1 MQLVGFTALSVEII
15 TNFSTLWNCARL
27 AVLNV
32 PLILFLIALLMNR
45 IVFFLKSEY
54 KKFVLESV
62 HNGLVASLGIE
73 DWDRFQR
80 IIEYEK
86 CDFET
91 APEKTDNFMIIELSL
106 FPGRTKEQKKMA
118 IEMITSNLVSSL
130 SIKPTDVFIV
140 INEPPLENWGMGGNQ
155 KQ

>member
-1 MQLVGFTALSVEII
+1 MPLVKI
-15 TNFSTLWNCARL
+15 N
-27 AVLNV
+27 
-32 PLILFLIALLMNR
+32 M
-45 IVFFLKSEY
+45 LKGKSLKY
-54 KKFVLESV
+54 KKRVLESV
-62 HNGLVASLGIE
+62 HNGLVMSLGIE

-80 IIEYEK
+80 IVEFDE

-91 APEKTDNFMIIELSL
+91 APEKTENFMIIEVSL

-118 IEMITSNLVSSL
+118 IEMITSNLVTAL
-130 SIKPTDVFIV
+130 SIMPTDVFIV

>member
-1 MQLVGFTALSVEII
+1 MPLVKINMLRG
-15 TNFSTLWNCARL
+15 
-27 AVLNV
+27 
-32 PLILFLIALLMNR
+32 
-45 IVFFLKSEY
+45 KSPEY
-54 KKFVLESV
+54 KKLVLESV
-62 HNGLVASLGIE
+62 HNGLVMSLGIE

-80 IIEYEK
+80 IIEFEK

-91 APEKTDNFMIIELSL
+91 AAEKTDDFMIIELSL

-118 IEMITSNLVSSL
+118 IEMITSNLVTAL
-130 SIKPTDVFIV
+130 NIMPTDVFIV